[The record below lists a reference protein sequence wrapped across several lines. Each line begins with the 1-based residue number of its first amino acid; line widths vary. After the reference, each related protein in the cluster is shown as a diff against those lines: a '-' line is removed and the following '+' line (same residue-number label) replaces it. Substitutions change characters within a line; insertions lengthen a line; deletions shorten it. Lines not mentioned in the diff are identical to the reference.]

1 MPKVIENQIINKAN
15 DAVAKA
21 GVELLRK
28 EPFYAHVLS
37 GLSRIVSEDIP
48 TMAVSFKDNGF
59 RLWINPKFTVKE
71 LSEKERIAVLKHEI
85 LHIVFKHLF
94 RSRGNDRELEN
105 IAADLVVNQYVNP
118 WPLPEGALLLN
129 SFPDLNLLP
138 EQTFEWYYEKLRELR
153 KSNASDKYP
162 KSKDALDSFEN
173 GEPNRGN
180 HELWGI
186 EKQNGQITNE
196 KVVEATIQKLINQA
210 INKTGTKNI
219 GNLPLAIQR
228 ELSYINEKPKVS
240 WKRILRIFSNSC
252 GKTKL
257 ESTRRKE
264 STRYP
269 GNPGTKIKRLQ
280 HIAVA
285 IDTSGSIDENT
296 LQLFWNEIIGIQK
309 AGAKITIIECDCEI
323 QKVWELNRKSTLPEL
338 KGGGGTSFNPVFNW
352 LNKNRNLGI
361 GGCVYFTDGYGGK
374 PIIKSTS
381 PILWTLYGAQNDT
394 SHLTPGKVIR
404 IE

>member
-1 MPKVIENQIINKAN
+1 MPKEIDNQVINKAN
-15 DAVAKA
+15 DAIAKA

-37 GLSRIVSEDIP
+37 GLSRIVTEEIP
-48 TMAVSFKDNGF
+48 TMAVSYKNDGF
-59 RLWINPKFTVKE
+59 CLWINPIFTIKE
-71 LSEKERIAVLKHEI
+71 LSDKERIAVLKHEL
-85 LHIVFKHLF
+85 LHLVFKHLF
-94 RSRGNDRELEN
+94 RGRGNDRELEN
-105 IAADLVVNQYVNP
+105 IAADIVVNQYVSP
-118 WPLPEGALLLN
+118 WPLPQGAVLLS

-138 EQTFEWYYEKLRELR
+138 EQTFEWYYEKLRSLR
-153 KSNASDKYP
+153 NSNAAEKHP
-162 KSKDALDSFEN
+162 KSKSTLDSIETN
-173 GEPNRGN
+173 KNSRGN
-180 HELWGI
+180 HDLWGA
-186 EKQNGQITNE
+186 EKKDGQSSNE
-196 KVVEATIQKLINQA
+196 KVLDVAIKKLIGQA
-210 INKTGTKNI
+210 LQKSGAKNI
-219 GNLPLAIQR
+219 GSLPLEIQR
-228 ELSYINEKPKVS
+228 ELTRINEKPKVS

-264 STRYP
+264 STRFP

-285 IDTSGSIDENT
+285 IDTSGSIDEKT

-323 QKVWELNRKSTLPEL
+323 QKVWELNRKSTLPKL
-338 KGGGGTSFNPVFNW
+338 KGGGGTSFDPVINW

-361 GGCVYFTDGYGGK
+361 GGCVYFTDGYADK
-374 PIIKSTS
+374 PIVKPSCS
-381 PILWTLYGAQNDT
+381 ILWTLYSAAEDT
-394 SHLTPGKVIR
+394 SHLVPGKVIR

>member
-1 MPKVIENQIINKAN
+1 MPKQIDNQLINKAN

-37 GLSRIVSEDIP
+37 VLSRIVTEEIP
-48 TMAVSFKDNGF
+48 TMAVSCKNDGF
-59 RLWINPKFTVKE
+59 CLWINPTFTVKE
-71 LSEKERIAVLKHEI
+71 LSEKERIAVVKHEI

-94 RSRGNDRELEN
+94 RSRGNDKELEN

-118 WPLPEGALLLN
+118 WPLPQGAVLLS

-138 EQTFEWYYEKLRELR
+138 EQTFEWYYEKLRKLR
-153 KSNASDKYP
+153 NSDASDNHP
-162 KSKDALDSFEN
+162 QSKSALDAIENNKTNRGYHDLWGNEAN
-173 GEPNRGN
+173 GEGS
-180 HELWGI
+180 
-186 EKQNGQITNE
+186 NE
-196 KVVEATIQKLINQA
+196 KVVDAVVKKIIGEAIQKA
-210 INKTGTKNI
+210 GVKNI
-219 GNLPLAIQR
+219 GTLPLEIQR
-228 ELSYINEKPKVS
+228 VLNSHIEKPKVS
-240 WKRILRIFSNSC
+240 WKRMLRIFSNSC

-257 ESTRRKE
+257 ESTRRRE
-264 STRYP
+264 STRFP

-323 QKVWELNRKSTLPEL
+323 QKVWELNRKALLPKL
-338 KGGGGTSFNPVFNW
+338 IGGGGTSFDPVIDW
-352 LNKNRNLGI
+352 LNKNRNLGF
-361 GGCVYFTDGYGGK
+361 GGCVYFTDGYGAK
-374 PIIKSTS
+374 PILKSTS

-394 SHLTPGKVIR
+394 SHLSPGKVIR

>member
-1 MPKVIENQIINKAN
+1 MINKAN

-37 GLSRIVSEDIP
+37 GLSRIVTDEIP
-48 TMAVSFKDNGF
+48 TMAVSYKNDGF
-59 RLWINPKFTVKE
+59 CLWINPTFTIKE
-71 LSEKERIAVLKHEI
+71 LSDKERIAVLKHEL
-85 LHIVFKHLF
+85 LHLVFKHLF

-118 WPLPEGALLLN
+118 WPLPKGALLLS

-138 EQTFEWYYEKLRELR
+138 EQTFEWYYEKLRSLR
-153 KSNASDKYP
+153 NSNASENHP
-162 KSKDALDSFEN
+162 KSKNTLEVIESN
-173 GEPNRGN
+173 KNSRGN
-180 HELWGI
+180 HDLWGT
-186 EKQNGQITNE
+186 ETQDGKKSNE
-196 KVVEATIQKLINQA
+196 RVLDVAVKKLVEQA
-210 INKTGTKNI
+210 LLKTGIKNI
-219 GNLPLAIQR
+219 GNLPLGVQR
-228 ELSYINEKPKVS
+228 ELSKINEKPKVS

-264 STRYP
+264 STRFP

-309 AGAKITIIECDCEI
+309 AGAKITIIECDCEL
-323 QKVWELNRKSTLPEL
+323 QNVWELNRNSTFPKL
-338 KGGGGTSFNPVFNW
+338 KGGGGTSFDPVIEW
-352 LNKNRNLGI
+352 LNKNRNLGF
-361 GGCVYFTDGYGGK
+361 GGCVYFTDGYGAK

-394 SHLTPGKVIR
+394 SHLSPGKVIR

>member
-1 MPKVIENQIINKAN
+1 MINKAN

-37 GLSRIVSEDIP
+37 GLSRIVTDEIP
-48 TMAVSFKDNGF
+48 TMAVSYKNDGF
-59 RLWINPKFTVKE
+59 CLWINPTFTIKE
-71 LSEKERIAVLKHEI
+71 LSDKERIAVLKHEL
-85 LHIVFKHLF
+85 LHLVFKHLF

-118 WPLPEGALLLN
+118 WPLPKGALLLS

-138 EQTFEWYYEKLRELR
+138 EQTFEWYYEKLRSLR
-153 KSNASDKYP
+153 NSNASENHP
-162 KSKDALDSFEN
+162 KSKNTLDAIESN
-173 GEPNRGN
+173 KNSRGN
-180 HELWGI
+180 HDLWGT
-186 EKQNGQITNE
+186 ETQDGKKSNE
-196 KVVEATIQKLINQA
+196 RVLDVAVKKLVEQA
-210 INKTGTKNI
+210 LLKTGIKNI
-219 GNLPLAIQR
+219 GNLPLGVQR
-228 ELSYINEKPKVS
+228 ELSKINEKPKVS

-264 STRYP
+264 STRFP

-309 AGAKITIIECDCEI
+309 AGAKITIIECDCEL
-323 QKVWELNRKSTLPEL
+323 QNVWELNRNSTFPKL
-338 KGGGGTSFNPVFNW
+338 KGGGGTSFDPVIEW

-361 GGCVYFTDGYGGK
+361 GGCVYFTDGFGAK

-381 PILWTLYGAQNDT
+381 PILWTLYGEQNDT
-394 SHLTPGKVIR
+394 SHLSPGKVIR

>member
-1 MPKVIENQIINKAN
+1 MDNQMINKAN

-37 GLSRIVSEDIP
+37 GLSRIVTDEIP
-48 TMAVSFKDNGF
+48 TMAVSYKNDGF
-59 RLWINPKFTVKE
+59 CLWINPTFTIKE
-71 LSEKERIAVLKHEI
+71 LSDKERIAVLKHEL
-85 LHIVFKHLF
+85 LHLVFKHLF

-118 WPLPEGALLLN
+118 WPLPKGALLLS

-138 EQTFEWYYEKLRELR
+138 EQTFEWYYEKLRSLR
-153 KSNASDKYP
+153 NSNASENHP
-162 KSKDALDSFEN
+162 KSKNTLEVIESN
-173 GEPNRGN
+173 KNSRGN
-180 HELWGI
+180 HDLWGT
-186 EKQNGQITNE
+186 ETQDGKKSNE
-196 KVVEATIQKLINQA
+196 RVLDVAVKKLVEQA
-210 INKTGTKNI
+210 LLKTGIKNI
-219 GNLPLAIQR
+219 GNLPLGVQR
-228 ELSYINEKPKVS
+228 ELSKINEKPKVS

-264 STRYP
+264 STRFP

-309 AGAKITIIECDCEI
+309 AGAKITIIECDCEL
-323 QKVWELNRKSTLPEL
+323 QNVWELNRNSTFPKL
-338 KGGGGTSFNPVFNW
+338 KGGGGTSFDPVIEW
-352 LNKNRNLGI
+352 LNKNRNLGF
-361 GGCVYFTDGYGGK
+361 GGCVYFTDGYGAK

-394 SHLTPGKVIR
+394 SHLSPGKVIR

>member
-1 MPKVIENQIINKAN
+1 MDNQLINKAN

-37 GLSRIVSEDIP
+37 GLSRIVTEEIP
-48 TMAVSFKDNGF
+48 TMAVSYKNDGF
-59 RLWINPKFTVKE
+59 CLWINPTFTIKE
-71 LSEKERIAVLKHEI
+71 LSDKERIAVVKHEL
-85 LHIVFKHLF
+85 LHLVFKHLF
-94 RSRGNDRELEN
+94 RSRGNDKELEN
-105 IAADLVVNQYVNP
+105 IAADLVVNQYVSP
-118 WPLPEGALLLN
+118 WLLPKGAVLLS

-138 EQTFEWYYEKLRELR
+138 EQTFEWYYEKLRKLR
-153 KSNASDKYP
+153 NSNATENHP
-162 KSKDALDSFEN
+162 KSKEELDLIEGDKKS
-173 GEPNRGN
+173 RGN
-180 HELWGI
+180 HDLWGS
-186 EKQNGQITNE
+186 EKQNGENINE
-196 KVVEATIQKLINQA
+196 KVLDVAIKKLIGQAIQKSGAKDI
-210 INKTGTKNI
+210 GT
-219 GNLPLAIQR
+219 LPLGIQR
-228 ELSYINEKPKVS
+228 ELTRINEKPKVS

-264 STRYP
+264 STRFP

-285 IDTSGSIDENT
+285 IGTSGSIDENT

-309 AGAKITIIECDCEI
+309 AGAKITIVECDCEI
-323 QKVWELNRKSTLPEL
+323 QKVWELNRKATLPEL
-338 KGGGGTSFNPVFNW
+338 KGGGGTSFDPVIDW

-361 GGCVYFTDGYGGK
+361 GGCVYFTDGYGAK
-374 PIIKSTS
+374 PIIKSNS
-381 PILWTLYGAQNDT
+381 PILWTLYGAQAEV
-394 SHLTPGKVIR
+394 SHLSPGNVIR

>member
-1 MPKVIENQIINKAN
+1 MINKAN

-37 GLSRIVSEDIP
+37 GLSRIVTDEIP
-48 TMAVSFKDNGF
+48 TMAVSYKNDGF
-59 RLWINPKFTVKE
+59 CLWINPTFTIKE
-71 LSEKERIAVLKHEI
+71 LSDKERIAVLKHEL
-85 LHIVFKHLF
+85 LHLVFKHLF

-118 WPLPEGALLLN
+118 WPLPKGALLLS

-138 EQTFEWYYEKLRELR
+138 EQTFEWYYEKLRSLR
-153 KSNASDKYP
+153 NSNASENHP
-162 KSKDALDSFEN
+162 KSKNTLDAIEN
-173 GEPNRGN
+173 NKNSRGN
-180 HELWGI
+180 HDLWGT
-186 EKQNGQITNE
+186 ETQDGKKSNE
-196 KVVEATIQKLINQA
+196 RVLDVAIKKLVEQA
-210 INKTGTKNI
+210 LLKTGIKNI
-219 GNLPLAIQR
+219 GDLPLGVQR
-228 ELSYINEKPKVS
+228 ELSKINEKPKVS

-264 STRYP
+264 STRFP

-323 QKVWELNRKSTLPEL
+323 QNVWELNRNSTFPKL
-338 KGGGGTSFNPVFNW
+338 KGGGGTSFDPVIEW

-361 GGCVYFTDGYGGK
+361 GGCVYFTDGFGAK

-381 PILWTLYGAQNDT
+381 PILWTLYGEQNDT
-394 SHLTPGKVIR
+394 SHLSPGKVIR

>member
-59 RLWINPKFTVKE
+59 RLWINPIFTVKQ

-118 WPLPEGALLLN
+118 WPLPNGAVLLS
-129 SFPDLNLLP
+129 SFPDLNLQP

-153 KSNASDKYP
+153 KPNASDKYP
-162 KSKDALDSFEN
+162 KSKDALDSFDNREQH
-173 GEPNRGN
+173 RGN
-180 HELWGI
+180 HDLWGI
-186 EKQNGQITNE
+186 DKQNGQISSQ

-210 INKTGTKNI
+210 LQKTGTKNI
-219 GNLPLAIQR
+219 GSLPLGIQR
-228 ELSYINEKPKVS
+228 ELSNINENPKVS

-264 STRYP
+264 STRFP

-285 IDTSGSIDENT
+285 IDTSGSIDEKT

-338 KGGGGTSFNPVFNW
+338 KGGGGTSFDPVFNW

-361 GGCVYFTDGYGGK
+361 GGCVYFTDGYGAK
-374 PIIKSTS
+374 PLIKPNCSV
-381 PILWTLYGAQNDT
+381 LWTLYGADENT
-394 SHLTPGKVIR
+394 SHLIPGKTLR

>member
-37 GLSRIVSEDIP
+37 NLSRIVSEDIP
-48 TMAVSFKDNGF
+48 TMAVSYKDNEF
-59 RLWINPKFTVKE
+59 RLWVNPNFTVKE
-71 LSEKERIAVLKHEI
+71 LSDKERIAVLKHEI

-94 RSRGNDRELEN
+94 RSRGNDHELEN

-118 WPLPEGALLLN
+118 WPLPNGALLLS

-138 EQTFEWYYEKLRELR
+138 EQTFEWYYEKLRDLR
-153 KSNASDKYP
+153 KPNASDNYP
-162 KSKDALDSFEN
+162 KSKDALDSIEKEN
-173 GEPNRGN
+173 KNRGN
-180 HELWGI
+180 HDLWGI
-186 EKQNGQITNE
+186 EKHNGENPNE
-196 KVVEATIQKLINQA
+196 KVTDIAIQKLIEQA
-210 INKTGTKNI
+210 IFKTGTKNI
-219 GNLPLAIQR
+219 GDLPLGIKR
-228 ELSYINEKPKVS
+228 ELLNFNQKPKIS

-257 ESTRRKE
+257 TSTRRKE
-264 STRYP
+264 STRFP

-285 IDTSGSIDENT
+285 IDTSGSIDELT
-296 LQLFWNEIIGIQK
+296 LQLFWSEIIGIQK
-309 AGAKITIIECDCEI
+309 SGAKITIIECDCEI
-323 QKVWELNRKSTLPEL
+323 QKVWELNRKSEIPKL
-338 KGGGGTSFNPVFNW
+338 KGGGGTSFDPVFNW

-361 GGCVYFTDGYGGK
+361 GGCVYFTDGYGAK
-374 PIIKSTS
+374 PTIKPNCSV
-381 PILWTLYGAQNDT
+381 LWALYKADENT
-394 SHLTPGKVIR
+394 SHLTPGKVLR
-404 IE
+404 IA

>member
-1 MPKVIENQIINKAN
+1 MINKAN

-37 GLSRIVSEDIP
+37 GLSRIVTDEIP
-48 TMAVSFKDNGF
+48 TMAVSYKNDGF
-59 RLWINPKFTVKE
+59 CLWINPTFTIKE
-71 LSEKERIAVLKHEI
+71 LSDKERIAVLKHEL
-85 LHIVFKHLF
+85 LHLVFKHLF

-118 WPLPEGALLLN
+118 WPLPKGALLLS

-138 EQTFEWYYEKLRELR
+138 EQTFEWYYEKLRSLR
-153 KSNASDKYP
+153 NSNASENHP
-162 KSKDALDSFEN
+162 KSKNTLDAIEN
-173 GEPNRGN
+173 NKNSRGN
-180 HELWGI
+180 HDLWGT
-186 EKQNGQITNE
+186 ETQDGKKSNE
-196 KVVEATIQKLINQA
+196 RVLDVAIKKLVEQA
-210 INKTGTKNI
+210 LLKTGIKNI
-219 GNLPLAIQR
+219 GDLPLGVQR
-228 ELSYINEKPKVS
+228 ELSKINEKPKVS

-264 STRYP
+264 STRFP

-285 IDTSGSIDENT
+285 IDTSGSIGENT

-323 QKVWELNRKSTLPEL
+323 QNVWELNRNSTFPKL
-338 KGGGGTSFNPVFNW
+338 KGGGGTSFDPVIEW

-361 GGCVYFTDGYGGK
+361 GGCVYFTDGFGAK

-381 PILWTLYGAQNDT
+381 PILWTLYGEQNDT
-394 SHLTPGKVIR
+394 SHLSPGKVIR

>member
-37 GLSRIVSEDIP
+37 NLSRIVSEDIP
-48 TMAVSFKDNGF
+48 TMAVSYKDNEF
-59 RLWINPKFTVKE
+59 RLWVNPNFTVKE
-71 LSEKERIAVLKHEI
+71 LSDKERIAVLKHEI

-94 RSRGNDRELEN
+94 RSRGNDHELEN

-118 WPLPEGALLLN
+118 WPLPNGALLLS

-138 EQTFEWYYEKLRELR
+138 EQTFEWYYEKLRDLR

-162 KSKDALDSFEN
+162 KSKDVLDSIEKN
-173 GEPNRGN
+173 NNNRGN
-180 HELWGI
+180 HGLWGI
-186 EKQNGQITNE
+186 EKHNGENPNE
-196 KVVEATIQKLINQA
+196 KVTDIAIQKLIEQA
-210 INKTGTKNI
+210 IFKTGTKNI
-219 GNLPLAIQR
+219 GDLPLGIKR
-228 ELSYINEKPKVS
+228 ELLNFNQKPKIS

-257 ESTRRKE
+257 ASTRRKE
-264 STRYP
+264 STRFP

-285 IDTSGSIDENT
+285 IDTSGSIDEIT
-296 LQLFWNEIIGIQK
+296 LQLFWSEIIGIQK
-309 AGAKITIIECDCEI
+309 SGAKITIIECDCEI
-323 QKVWELNRKSTLPEL
+323 QKVWELNRKSEIPKL
-338 KGGGGTSFNPVFNW
+338 KGGGGTSFDPVFSW

-361 GGCVYFTDGYGGK
+361 GGCVYFTDGYGAK
-374 PIIKSTS
+374 PEIKPNCSV
-381 PILWTLYGAQNDT
+381 LWALYKAAENT
-394 SHLTPGKVIR
+394 SHLTPGKALR
-404 IE
+404 IA

>member
-1 MPKVIENQIINKAN
+1 MINKAN

-37 GLSRIVSEDIP
+37 GLSRIVTDEIP
-48 TMAVSFKDNGF
+48 TMAVSYKNDGF
-59 RLWINPKFTVKE
+59 CLWINPTFTIKE
-71 LSEKERIAVLKHEI
+71 LSDKERIAVLKHEL
-85 LHIVFKHLF
+85 LHLVFKHLF

-118 WPLPEGALLLN
+118 WPLPKGALLLS

-138 EQTFEWYYEKLRELR
+138 EQTFEWYYEKLRSLR
-153 KSNASDKYP
+153 NSNASENHP
-162 KSKDALDSFEN
+162 KSKNTLDAIEN
-173 GEPNRGN
+173 NKNSRGN
-180 HELWGI
+180 HDLWGT
-186 EKQNGQITNE
+186 ETQDGKKSNE
-196 KVVEATIQKLINQA
+196 RVLDVAIKKLVEQA
-210 INKTGTKNI
+210 LLKTGIKNI
-219 GNLPLAIQR
+219 GDLPLGVQR
-228 ELSYINEKPKVS
+228 ELSKINEKPKVS

-264 STRYP
+264 STRFP

-323 QKVWELNRKSTLPEL
+323 QNVWELNRNSTFPKL
-338 KGGGGTSFNPVFNW
+338 KGGGGTSFDPVIDW

-361 GGCVYFTDGYGGK
+361 GGCVYFTDGYADK
-374 PIIKSTS
+374 PIVKPSCS
-381 PILWTLYGAQNDT
+381 ILWTLYSAAEDT
-394 SHLTPGKVIR
+394 SHLVPGKVIR

>member
-1 MPKVIENQIINKAN
+1 MDNQLINKAN

-37 GLSRIVSEDIP
+37 GLSRIVTEEIP
-48 TMAVSFKDNGF
+48 TMAVSYKNDGF
-59 RLWINPKFTVKE
+59 CLWINPTFTIKE
-71 LSEKERIAVLKHEI
+71 LSDKERIAVVKHEL
-85 LHIVFKHLF
+85 LHLVFKHLF
-94 RSRGNDRELEN
+94 RSRGNNDRELEN
-105 IAADLVVNQYVNP
+105 IAADLVVNQYVTP
-118 WPLPEGALLLN
+118 WPLPMGSVLLS

-138 EQTFEWYYEKLRELR
+138 EQTFEWYYEKLRKLR
-153 KSNASDKYP
+153 NSNATENHP
-162 KSKDALDSFEN
+162 KSKEALDLIEGDKKS
-173 GEPNRGN
+173 RGN
-180 HELWGI
+180 HDLWGS
-186 EKQNGQITNE
+186 EKQNGENINE
-196 KVVEATIQKLINQA
+196 KVVDVAIKKLIGQAIQKS
-210 INKTGTKNI
+210 GTKNI
-219 GNLPLAIQR
+219 GTLPLGIQR
-228 ELSYINEKPKVS
+228 ELTRINEKPKVS

-252 GKTKL
+252 SKTKL

-264 STRYP
+264 STRFP

-285 IDTSGSIDENT
+285 IDTSGSIDEKT

-323 QKVWELNRKSTLPEL
+323 QKVWELNRKATLPEL
-338 KGGGGTSFNPVFNW
+338 KGGGGTSFDPVINW

-361 GGCVYFTDGYGGK
+361 GGCVYFTDGYAEK
-374 PIIKSTS
+374 PILKPSCS
-381 PILWTLYGAQNDT
+381 ILWTLYAAAEDT
-394 SHLTPGKVIR
+394 SHLVPGKVIR